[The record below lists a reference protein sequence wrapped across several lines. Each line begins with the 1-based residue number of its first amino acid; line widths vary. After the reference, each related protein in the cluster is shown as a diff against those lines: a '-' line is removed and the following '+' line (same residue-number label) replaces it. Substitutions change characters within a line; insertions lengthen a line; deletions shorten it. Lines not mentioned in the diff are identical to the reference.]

1 MSGVLE
7 INIEKRVEVKDI
19 KPILATASQIPE
31 QNILAE
37 IDYWGLKDF
46 AGFLGLA
53 VLHED
58 GDYQT
63 FAVVERNSEFD
74 DNYQLIGFYLTR
86 RLDCKVAIGDPQI
99 TKQED
104 SGRLTI
110 FHPDGQVSLGWGESI
125 NGKFAVTH
133 LNRGT

>member
-1 MSGVLE
+1 MLE
-7 INIEKRVEVKDI
+7 INIEKRIEVKDI
-19 KPILATASQIPE
+19 KPILARALQMPE
-31 QNILAE
+31 QNILDE
-37 IDYWGLKDF
+37 MDYWGLKDF

-53 VLHED
+53 ILHEE

-63 FAVVERNSEFD
+63 FAVVERNAEFD
-74 DNYQLIGFYLTR
+74 ENYRRLGFSLAR

-110 FHPDGQVSLGWGESI
+110 FHPNGQVSLGWGESVD
-125 NGKFAVTH
+125 GGFVVTQ
-133 LNRGT
+133 LEDDT